1 MCGVLPLLC
10 SKSYIFWSKF
20 ILNQD
25 DEIALFIPKGYA
37 HGFSV
42 LSEIAVVTYLQSGDF
57 DEISDSAINPMSL
70 DINWKVDEPIIS
82 DKDRNAIEFTSFESK
97 F

>member
-1 MCGVLPLLC
+1 M
-10 SKSYIFWSKF
+10 
-20 ILNQD
+20 NQD

-57 DEISDSAINPMSL
+57 NEISDSAINPMSL